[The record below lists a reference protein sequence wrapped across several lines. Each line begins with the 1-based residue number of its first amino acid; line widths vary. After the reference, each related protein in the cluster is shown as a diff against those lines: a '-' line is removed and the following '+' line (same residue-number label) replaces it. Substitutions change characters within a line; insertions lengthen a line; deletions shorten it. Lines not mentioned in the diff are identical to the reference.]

1 MSNNSPIPVTV
12 RILDREYQVAC
23 MENEKQPLLDS
34 ARYLDAKMK
43 DIKGDRKVVG
53 TDRIAV
59 MAALNIAHEFLQ
71 MSSLQGDIGSNT
83 TISNDALSNLQQK
96 IELALNKYKQT
107 ELAF

>member
-1 MSNNSPIPVTV
+1 MSNKNPIPVTV

-23 MENEKQPLLDS
+23 LEEEKQPLLDS
-34 ARYLDAKMK
+34 ARYLDSKMK
-43 DIKGDRKVVG
+43 DIKGDRKIVG

-71 MSSLQGDIGSNT
+71 IKNNSNSGNAN
-83 TISNDALSNLQQK
+83 ISNDALNSLQQK

>member
-1 MSNNSPIPVTV
+1 MSNKNPIPVTV

-23 MENEKQPLLDS
+23 LEDEKQPLLDS
-34 ARYLDAKMK
+34 ARYLDSKMK

-71 MSSLQGDIGSNT
+71 IRNT
-83 TISNDALSNLQQK
+83 ADNSATVSNDALSNLQQK

-107 ELAF
+107 EMIF